1 MFRIFGPPGTGKT
14 TTLLNIVE
22 KALDTGASP
31 TSIAFLAFTRKAAQ
45 EAKTRACQKFNFDPD
60 KDLPFFRT
68 IHSLAYRMSN
78 VRESQLLQA
87 EHFDEL
93 SKKIGVSMTVTR
105 VSEDDDDAGVTS
117 DHPILSLIN
126 LARLRKVTLRQQYD
140 LSSIQHT
147 WEEVSYVDRAYRAY
161 KETMGLYDY
170 TDILDKFVREGI
182 AYCPRFQLTFM
193 DEAQDLSPMQWDI
206 AHALDDISDRMY
218 CAGDD
223 DQAIYRW
230 AGADV
235 DHFINLPG
243 GAEILEQSYRIP
255 ASVHVVA
262 ERIASRI
269 ERRYKK
275 VYKPRT
281 EQGRVDRIYSVG
293 ELDMTQGGWLVMAQ
307 ANYMLTPV
315 ADELKR
321 AGLLFE
327 RNGRRSISE
336 RISLAVNGWESLRK
350 NRSIDCT
357 TAQAIYDYM
366 SGNGKRVCRG
376 YKKFSDLDKDKLFD
390 MPTLQL
396 QYGLAADPNMPW
408 YDALDKLP
416 AVDQVYIR
424 ALLRSGEKFNAP
436 PRIKLSTIHGTKGG
450 EADNVVLFTDLSP
463 AAMDEY
469 GDDLHRVFYVGVTRT
484 RQNLFIVEPED
495 ATRSYLI

>member
-1 MFRIFGPPGTGKT
+1 
-14 TTLLNIVE
+14 
-22 KALDTGASP
+22 
-31 TSIAFLAFTRKAAQ
+31 
-45 EAKTRACQKFNFDPD
+45 
-60 KDLPFFRT
+60 
-68 IHSLAYRMSN
+68 MSN

-93 SKKIGVSMTVTR
+93 SKQIGVSMTVTR
-105 VSEDDDDAGVTS
+105 VSEDDDEAGVTS

-126 LARLRKVTLRQQYD
+126 LARLRKTPLRAQYD
-140 LSSIQHT
+140 RSSIQHT
-147 WEEVSYVDRAYRAY
+147 WEEVSYVDRAYRGY
-161 KETMGLYDY
+161 KEALGLYDY
-170 TDILDKFVREGI
+170 TDILEKFVTEGV
-182 AYCPRFQLTFM
+182 AYCPRFKLTFM

-206 AHALDDISDRMY
+206 AHALDGISERMY

-255 ASVHVVA
+255 ASVHRVA

-269 ERRYKK
+269 GRRYTK
-275 VYKPRT
+275 VYKPRK
-281 EQGRVDRIYSVG
+281 EEGQVNRIYSIG
-293 ELDMTQGGWLVMAQ
+293 ELDMREGNWLVMAQ

-315 ADELKR
+315 AEELKR

-327 RNGRRSISE
+327 RNGRRSISA
-336 RISLAVNGWESLRK
+336 RISQAVNGWEGLRK
-350 NRSIDCT
+350 GRSIDWD
-357 TAQAIYDYM
+357 TAQCIYDYM
-366 SGNGKRVCRG
+366 SGNGKRVRRG
-376 YKKFSDLDKDKLFD
+376 YKKFSDTDKDKMFD
-390 MPTLQL
+390 LATLQSDH
-396 QYGLAADPNMPW
+396 GLAADPDMPW

-416 AVDQVYIR
+416 QVDQIYIR
-424 ALLRSGEKFNAP
+424 ALLRSGEKFNAA

-463 AAMDEY
+463 AAMDEESE
-469 GDDLHRVFYVGVTRT
+469 DLHRVFYVGVTRT
-484 RQNLFIVEPED
+484 RQNLFIVEPDD

>member
-1 MFRIFGPPGTGKT
+1 M
-14 TTLLNIVE
+14 
-22 KALDTGASP
+22 DTGTSP

-281 EQGRVDRIYSVG
+281 EKGCVDRIYSVG

-350 NRSIDCT
+350 GRTIDCT

-366 SGNGKRVCRG
+366 SATASACAAATRNSPTSTRTSSSTCPRCSCNTGWPPIPTCRG
-376 YKKFSDLDKDKLFD
+376 MRRSISCPMLTKFTSARCCAAAKNSMRRPASNCPRSTGQKAARRT
-390 MPTLQL
+390 TLCC
-396 QYGLAADPNMPW
+396 
-408 YDALDKLP
+408 
-416 AVDQVYIR
+416 
-424 ALLRSGEKFNAP
+424 S
-436 PRIKLSTIHGTKGG
+436 
-450 EADNVVLFTDLSP
+450 
-463 AAMDEY
+463 
-469 GDDLHRVFYVGVTRT
+469 RT
-484 RQNLFIVEPED
+484 
-495 ATRSYLI
+495 